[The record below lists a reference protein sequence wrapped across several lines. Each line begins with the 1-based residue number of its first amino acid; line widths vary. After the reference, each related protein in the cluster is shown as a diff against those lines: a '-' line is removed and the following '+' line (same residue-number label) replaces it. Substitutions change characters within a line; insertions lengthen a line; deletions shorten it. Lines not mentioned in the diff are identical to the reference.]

1 MTQFSRLPYRRNR
14 MFKPAALAATS
25 LAVVAV
31 SALPR
36 AAHAQVTLYGAV
48 DSGITYV
55 NNVRTTANAAGNYT
69 GSSVTRMA
77 NGVVWGSRF
86 GFKGTEDLG
95 GGNQVIFTLENGFTP
110 SNGVLGNS
118 GRLFGRQAFVGLTN
132 SQYGTVTLGRQYDSA
147 NEYVGN
153 LIYGMG
159 SSFVHVGDLDHL
171 DTIARVDNA
180 LKYTSPLMG
189 GFRFGGLYSFGGTPG
204 AISSGSTWSIG
215 GSYAQG
221 PLALA
226 ASYVDMRR
234 STTADPTTWTA
245 TADSVFNSSVNEGYA
260 SAQSAK
266 FAAVAAQYQIGGL
279 KAGLTYTNTRY
290 IAGNT
295 SLFDG
300 SAVFDNYS
308 TYLKYLV
315 TPATQLFATYGY
327 TARHDVST
335 AQGEAGTAHYNQWAT
350 GVNYS
355 LSKRTGVY
363 AQAVYVRASGNAV
376 NARGQI
382 VAATGVAGDLTLGAS
397 AATAG
402 QFATTLGLYHLF

>member
-1 MTQFSRLPYRRNR
+1 MTHFSRLFYSRNR
-14 MFKPAALAATS
+14 MFKPAAATAVVIAAAT
-25 LAVVAV
+25 
-31 SALPR
+31 LPH

-48 DSGITYV
+48 DSGITWV
-55 NNVRTTANAAGNYT
+55 NNVRTTANATGNYA
-69 GSSVTRMA
+69 GGSVTRMA

-95 GGNQVIFTLENGFTP
+95 GGNQAIFTLENGFTP
-110 SNGVLGNS
+110 SNGALGNS
-118 GRLFGRQAFVGLTN
+118 GRLFGRQAFAGLSN
-132 SQYGTVTLGRQYDSA
+132 SKYGTLTLGRQYDSA

-153 LIYGMG
+153 MIYGMG

-180 LKYTSPLMG
+180 IKYTSPLLG

-204 AISSGSTWSIG
+204 TMSSGSTWSIG

-234 STTADPTTWTA
+234 SVTADPTTWTA

-279 KAGLTYTNTRY
+279 RAGLTYTNTRY
-290 IAGNT
+290 IAGNN

-300 SAVFDNYS
+300 SAVFDNYT

-315 TPATQLFATYGY
+315 TPATQLFAEYGY

-335 AQGEAGTAHYNQWAT
+335 PKGEAGTAHYNQWAT
-350 GVNYS
+350 GINYS

-402 QFATTLGLYHLF
+402 QFAGTLGLYHLF

>member
-1 MTQFSRLPYRRNR
+1 MTHFSRSLYSRNR
-14 MFKPAALAATS
+14 MFKPAAATAAVIAT
-25 LAVVAV
+25 AT
-31 SALPR
+31 LPH

-48 DSGITYV
+48 DSGITWV
-55 NNVRTTANAAGNYT
+55 NNVRTTANAAGNFT
-69 GSSVTRMA
+69 GGSVARMA

-95 GGNQVIFTLENGFTP
+95 GGNQAIFTLENGFTP
-110 SNGVLGNS
+110 SNGALGNN
-118 GRLFGRQAFVGLTN
+118 GRLFGRQAFAGLSN
-132 SQYGTVTLGRQYDSA
+132 SKYGTVTLGRQYDSA

-153 LIYGMG
+153 MIYGMG

-180 LKYTSPLMG
+180 IKYTSPLLS
-189 GFRFGGLYSFGGTPG
+189 GFRFGGLYSFGGTAG
-204 AISSGSTWSIG
+204 TMSSGSTWSVG

-234 STTADPTTWTA
+234 SVTADPATWTA

-260 SAQSAK
+260 SAASAK
-266 FAAVAAQYQIGGL
+266 FAALAAQYQIGGL
-279 KAGLTYTNTRY
+279 RAGLTYTNTRY
-290 IAGNT
+290 IAGSN

-300 SAVFDNYS
+300 SAVFDNYT

-315 TPATQLFATYGY
+315 TPATQLFAEYGY

-335 AQGEAGTAHYNQWAT
+335 PKGEAGTAHYNQYVT
-350 GVNYS
+350 GINYS

-402 QFATTLGLYHLF
+402 QFAGTLGLYHLF

>member
-25 LAVVAV
+25 LAVVAA

-69 GSSVTRMA
+69 GSSETRMA

-110 SNGVLGNS
+110 SNGALGNS
-118 GRLFGRQAFVGLTN
+118 GRLFGRQAFVGLAN
-132 SQYGTVTLGRQYDSA
+132 SQYGAVTLGRQYDSA

-180 LKYTSPLMG
+180 LKYTSPLMA

-204 AISSGSTWSIG
+204 SI
-215 GSYAQG
+215 
-221 PLALA
+221 LA

-266 FAAVAAQYQIGGL
+266 FAALAAQYQIGEL

>member
-1 MTQFSRLPYRRNR
+1 MTHFSRSLYSRNR
-14 MFKPAALAATS
+14 MFKPAAATAAVIAT
-25 LAVVAV
+25 AT
-31 SALPR
+31 LPH

-48 DSGITYV
+48 DSGITWV
-55 NNVRTTANAAGNYT
+55 NNVRTTANAAGNFT
-69 GSSVTRMA
+69 GGSVARMA

-95 GGNQVIFTLENGFTP
+95 GGNQAIFTLENGFTP
-110 SNGVLGNS
+110 SNGALGNN
-118 GRLFGRQAFVGLTN
+118 GRLFGRQAFAGLSN
-132 SQYGTVTLGRQYDSA
+132 SKYGTVTLGRQYDSA

-153 LIYGMG
+153 MIYGMG

-180 LKYTSPLMG
+180 IKYTSPLLS
-189 GFRFGGLYSFGGTPG
+189 GFRFGGLYSFGGTAG
-204 AISSGSTWSIG
+204 TMSSGSTWSVG

-234 STTADPTTWTA
+234 SVTADPATWTA

-260 SAQSAK
+260 SAASAK
-266 FAAVAAQYQIGGL
+266 FAALAAQYQIGGL
-279 KAGLTYTNTRY
+279 RAGLTYTNTRY
-290 IAGNT
+290 IAGSN

-300 SAVFDNYS
+300 SAVFDNYT

-315 TPATQLFATYGY
+315 TPATQLFAEYGY

-335 AQGEAGTAHYNQWAT
+335 SKGEAGTAHYNQYVT
-350 GVNYS
+350 GINYS

-402 QFATTLGLYHLF
+402 QFAGTLGLYHLF

>member
-1 MTQFSRLPYRRNR
+1 MTHFSRSLYSRNR
-14 MFKPAALAATS
+14 MFKPAAATAAVIAT
-25 LAVVAV
+25 AT
-31 SALPR
+31 LPH

-48 DSGITYV
+48 DSGITWV
-55 NNVRTTANAAGNYT
+55 NNVRTTANAAGNFT
-69 GSSVTRMA
+69 GGSVARMA

-95 GGNQVIFTLENGFTP
+95 GGNQAIFTLENGFTP
-110 SNGVLGNS
+110 SNGALGNN
-118 GRLFGRQAFVGLTN
+118 GRLFGRQAFAGLSN
-132 SQYGTVTLGRQYDSA
+132 SKYGTVTLGRQYDSA

-153 LIYGMG
+153 MIYGMG

-180 LKYTSPLMG
+180 IKYTSPLLS
-189 GFRFGGLYSFGGTPG
+189 GFRFGGLYSFGGTAG
-204 AISSGSTWSIG
+204 TLSSGSTWSVG

-234 STTADPTTWTA
+234 SVTADPATWTA

-260 SAQSAK
+260 SAASAK
-266 FAAVAAQYQIGGL
+266 FAALAAQYQIGGL
-279 KAGLTYTNTRY
+279 RAGLTYTNTRY
-290 IAGNT
+290 IAGSN

-300 SAVFDNYS
+300 SAVFDNYT

-315 TPATQLFATYGY
+315 TPATQLFAEYGY

-335 AQGEAGTAHYNQWAT
+335 PKGEAGTAHYNQYVT
-350 GVNYS
+350 GINYS

-402 QFATTLGLYHLF
+402 QFAGTLGLYHLF